1 MMRSRVIVTI
11 MLFILILLLL
21 TASGSAKDDKSSD
34 TKVTEFTLMA
44 SKIFYYNEITKIKMV

>member
-1 MMRSRVIVTI
+1 MRSQVKMPI
-11 MLFILILLLL
+11 MLFVLSLM
-21 TASGSAKDDKSSD
+21 AAFCSAKDNKSSD